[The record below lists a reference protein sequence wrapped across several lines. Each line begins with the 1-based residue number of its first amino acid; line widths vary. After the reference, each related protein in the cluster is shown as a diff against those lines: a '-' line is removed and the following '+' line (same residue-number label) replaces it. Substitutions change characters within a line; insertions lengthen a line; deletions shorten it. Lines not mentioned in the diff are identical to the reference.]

1 MTTPELTATVPAT
14 GYGRRQLLAR
24 LCHGTQLVSP
34 FARLRTLLRND
45 LRILAYH
52 RVLESAEPD
61 GFDFDVDLISASAER
76 FRAQMAFLRRHFHPM
91 RFDEVLARIDS
102 GRALP
107 PRAVLVS
114 FDDGYDDNHRV
125 AFPILQDLGMSAM
138 FFVSTGHVETGLPFA
153 YDWLVHMICGTGASV
168 FSAPELG
175 MHASLPPEMEGR
187 RAVARQVLARLKSL
201 DDQTQAA
208 LVARLETEWNLP
220 RANGHADCR
229 AMSWDQLREMHRAG
243 MEVGSHGVTHRMLAK
258 LSPRD
263 LEQELRGSKQALDRE
278 LGASTCVL
286 AYPVGGSDAFN
297 DRVARAAREAGYR
310 MACSYISGTNP
321 SVHES
326 RYALQRLP
334 VEREMDNAW
343 FESMVSLPEVFSFR
357 SHQRVY

>member
-1 MTTPELTATVPAT
+1 QPLQPHQAVVTPDAVGMQASDPAPVGQPELGDVAVGIDAQLGVQRVEIGVCRHIVLVGGSNCTAATRRPRFAPPCVTAEEICQARYQGRRGTITGAATPMTTPELTATVPAT

-138 FFVSTGHVETGLPFA
+138 FFVS
-153 YDWLVHMICGTGASV
+153 
-168 FSAPELG
+168 
-175 MHASLPPEMEGR
+175 
-187 RAVARQVLARLKSL
+187 
-201 DDQTQAA
+201 
-208 LVARLETEWNLP
+208 
-220 RANGHADCR
+220 
-229 AMSWDQLREMHRAG
+229 
-243 MEVGSHGVTHRMLAK
+243 
-258 LSPRD
+258 
-263 LEQELRGSKQALDRE
+263 
-278 LGASTCVL
+278 
-286 AYPVGGSDAFN
+286 
-297 DRVARAAREAGYR
+297 
-310 MACSYISGTNP
+310 
-321 SVHES
+321 
-326 RYALQRLP
+326 
-334 VEREMDNAW
+334 
-343 FESMVSLPEVFSFR
+343 
-357 SHQRVY
+357 

>member
-187 RAVARQVLARLKSL
+187 RPGARQVVSRLK
-201 DDQTQAA
+201 
-208 LVARLETEWNLP
+208 
-220 RANGHADCR
+220 
-229 AMSWDQLREMHRAG
+229 
-243 MEVGSHGVTHRMLAK
+243 
-258 LSPRD
+258 
-263 LEQELRGSKQALDRE
+263 
-278 LGASTCVL
+278 
-286 AYPVGGSDAFN
+286 
-297 DRVARAAREAGYR
+297 
-310 MACSYISGTNP
+310 
-321 SVHES
+321 
-326 RYALQRLP
+326 
-334 VEREMDNAW
+334 
-343 FESMVSLPEVFSFR
+343 
-357 SHQRVY
+357 